1 VNIRTKLLWKTL
13 AILTPIE
20 FGWFGLCMFMAYYV
34 NDFLGRSLAGAGF
47 ILIPLFG
54 SYWFMLKELD
64 NAEDVK
70 YRLFLEQEAKKNK
83 KGKAKVKRTK

>member
-1 VNIRTKLLWKTL
+1 MNLRIKLLWKTL

-20 FGWFGLCMFMAYYV
+20 LGWFAFSMFLGYYV
-34 NDFLGRSLAGAGF
+34 NDFLGRSLAGLGF
-47 ILIPLFG
+47 IFIPLFG

-83 KGKAKVKRTK
+83 KGKSKNGKK